1 MKGKSILSSFS
12 TKGLK
17 PDELGL
23 RHLAPAM
30 LLEMVLR
37 TTVSMVNVAF
47 LSRISDNMVSAV
59 SISTQYISI
68 LQMIATA
75 VATGSIVCIN
85 QAIGMRNQE
94 RVERLANVAIA
105 ANTLMGLVFGMLFLC
120 FSRPFLSIMKVG
132 EDCLYMA
139 SVYMRIVGGSMVIQC
154 LQLVVSS
161 VCRSMGRT
169 KVPLCVNL
177 CINGV
182 NLIGCALVVFQ
193 PIPLGVEPVTGVAAA
208 NVISQVVGLGLA
220 LQFMYRRAKIRIRP
234 SLLRPFPWKDLKL
247 SLEIGIPG
255 GINNI
260 AYGSGQLVTTA
271 IIALTGEP
279 MVAAKVY
286 ITNVVHYICLIGQA
300 CGQAN
305 TILIGYR
312 IGAGRYDEAMA
323 LRKRVTRIALIS
335 NITCSLLVILARKAL
350 IGIFT
355 TDSFILEIAS
365 TVIVIDLFVETGRAL
380 NNTLSGALQATG
392 DVVYQLVVNQASN
405 WIVSVGLSYIFGI
418 VLGFGLNG
426 VWVAFALD
434 EATRGLILLRR
445 WNGKKWME
453 KAEKR
458 RTQVAGQVQQ
468 PRKAIG
474 ER

>member
-1 MKGKSILSSFS
+1 MNHTFLSSFS

-30 LLEMVLR
+30 LLEMILR

-59 SISTQYISI
+59 SISTQYINI
-68 LQMIATA
+68 LLMIATA

-85 QAIGMRNQE
+85 QAIGMHSQE

-105 ANTLMGLVFGMLFLC
+105 ANTLLGLAFGLLFFC

-132 EDCLYMA
+132 EDSLHMA

-154 LQLVVSS
+154 LQQVVSN

-169 KVPLCVNL
+169 KVPLMVNL
-177 CINGV
+177 CINGA
-182 NLIGCALVVFQ
+182 NLVGCALVVFR
-193 PIPLGVEPVTGVAAA
+193 ILPLQGEPVAGVAVV
-208 NVISQVVGLGLA
+208 NVISQAVGLSLA
-220 LQFMYRRAKIRIRP
+220 LFSMYHRTGIRIRL

-247 SLEIGIPG
+247 SLGIGIPG

-271 IIALTGEP
+271 IIALTGEQ

-312 IGAGRYDEAMA
+312 IGAGKYDEAMA
-323 LRKRVTRIALIS
+323 QRKRVTRIALIS
-335 NITCSLLVILARKAL
+335 NICCSLFVIFARRVL

-355 TDSFILEIAS
+355 SDRFILDIAS
-365 TVIVIDLFVETGRAL
+365 TVIVIDLFVEIGRAL

-392 DVVYQLVVNQASN
+392 DVMYQLVVNQASN
-405 WIVSVGLSYIFGI
+405 WIVSVGLSYLFGI

-434 EATRGLILLRR
+434 EAVRGLILLRR
-445 WNGKKWME
+445 WNGKKWIE

-458 RTQVAGQVQQ
+458 RTQVAG
-468 PRKAIG
+468 G
-474 ER
+474 T

>member
-1 MKGKSILSSFS
+1 MKSHRFLSFFS

-37 TTVSMVNVAF
+37 TTVSVVNVAF

-59 SISTQYISI
+59 SISTQYINI
-68 LQMIATA
+68 LLLIATA

-85 QAIGMRNQE
+85 QAIGMRNQV

-105 ANTLMGLVFGMLFLC
+105 ANTLLGLVFGILFLC

-132 EDCLYMA
+132 EDSLRMA
-139 SVYMRIVGGSMVIQC
+139 SIYMQIVGGSMVIQC

-161 VCRSMGRT
+161 ICRSMGRT
-169 KVPLCVNL
+169 KVPLLINL

-182 NLIGCALVVFQ
+182 NLIGCALVVFR
-193 PIPLGVEPVTGVAAA
+193 PIPLWFEPVTGVAAA
-208 NVISQVVGLGLA
+208 NVISQFVGLVLA
-220 LQFMYRRAKIRIRP
+220 LLAMYRRTNIRIRF

-247 SLEIGIPG
+247 SLGIGIPG

-271 IIALTGEP
+271 IIALAGEP
-279 MVAAKVY
+279 IVAAKVY
-286 ITNVVHYICLIGQA
+286 ITNIVHYICLIGLA

-312 IGAGRYDEAMA
+312 IGAGKYDEAMV

-335 NITCSLLVILARKAL
+335 NIAGSLLVILARKPL

-355 TDSFILEIAS
+355 SDSFIMEIAS
-365 TVIVIDLFVETGRAL
+365 TVILIDLFVEVGRAL
-380 NNTLSGALQATG
+380 NNTLSGALQAAG
-392 DVVYQLVVNQASN
+392 DVVYPLVVNQASN
-405 WIVSVGLSYIFGI
+405 WIISVGLSYLFGI
-418 VLGFGLNG
+418 VWGGGLNG

-434 EATRGLILLRR
+434 EAVRGLFLLRR
-445 WNGKKWME
+445 WNGKKWIE

-458 RTQVAGQVQQ
+458 RLQVAGNT
-468 PRKAIG
+468 
-474 ER
+474 